1 MKGQIKP
8 PRELRSDSSLQF
20 SGSESVSEQILMLTS
35 HMNNIKIKHKI
46 LADSL
51 HPDSLKSSVK
61 GLLDGLILAK
71 ISTQVDE
78 AVTKMKEE
86 QAFIQHDAT
95 ISSDKL
101 DAIKQD
107 VYAGLSLDLSSLV
120 DKTLESY
127 NKRISLIE
135 SSLTTLGSS
144 MKDLESSFKPIQSNL
159 ARLND
164 RFEQQALSN
173 QIIVFGVKEDP
184 PIENTESQF
193 MSLCAVKFPGIP
205 ITQSDVVSAKRI
217 GKPSAKPRPIVVE
230 FCNLRIRQL
239 LLRQKKDLKGSGT
252 LFSEMLTKPRLQLLS
267 YAKSKLGLR
276 NVWSSKGDIL
286 YKTQS
291 GRVVKFSDQ
300 DEIDLCAANAEN

>member
-1 MKGQIKP
+1 
-8 PRELRSDSSLQF
+8 
-20 SGSESVSEQILMLTS
+20 MLTN
-35 HMNNIKIKHKI
+35 HMNNIKIKHKM

-51 HPDSLKSSVK
+51 HPNSLKSSVK
-61 GLLDGLILAK
+61 GLLDDLILAK

-86 QAFIQHDAT
+86 QAFIQHDVT

-101 DAIKQD
+101 DAIRQD

-127 NKRISLIE
+127 NKRIFSIE
-135 SSLTTLGSS
+135 SSLTTRGSS
-144 MKDLESSFKPIQSNL
+144 MKHLENSFRPIQSNL

-173 QIIVFGVKEDP
+173 QIIVFGMKEDT

-193 MSLCAVKFPGIP
+193 MSLCAGKFPGIP
-205 ITQSDVVSAKRI
+205 ITQYDVVSAKRI

-230 FCNLRIRQL
+230 FCNLRIHQL
-239 LLRQKKDLKGSGT
+239 LLRQKKDLKGSET
-252 LFSEMLTKPRLQLLS
+252 PFSEMLAKPRLQLFHMPSQSLVYVMFGPVKMICCIKLS
-267 YAKSKLGLR
+267 L
-276 NVWSSKGDIL
+276 
-286 YKTQS
+286 
-291 GRVVKFSDQ
+291 
-300 DEIDLCAANAEN
+300 EE